1 MLSRIQRSKSHR
13 IPDPQHRPT
22 QTYFAAFYYSVVLRS
37 VPDPWHFGVDPDQD
51 LRLCVIDIQDA
62 SNKIIFNTIFSA
74 YYFWRYIYI
83 IFQRE
88 KVKKSHKIEKKQ
100 GFSYYFCMI
109 TEGFGSGAGSGS
121 IPLTSGPGS
130 GSRRPKN
137 MRICWIRIRNTGFT
151 YKSIA

>member
-1 MLSRIQRSKSHR
+1 MGNVLNLPRIHIFFMLLGGTDRADQVMAHRSTRAKTQRWPMLVGNKILVFFFYINPPLHQFCGSWMLSRIQRSKSHR

-83 IFQRE
+83 IFQR
-88 KVKKSHKIEKKQ
+88 
-100 GFSYYFCMI
+100 
-109 TEGFGSGAGSGS
+109 
-121 IPLTSGPGS
+121 
-130 GSRRPKN
+130 
-137 MRICWIRIRNTGFT
+137 
-151 YKSIA
+151 